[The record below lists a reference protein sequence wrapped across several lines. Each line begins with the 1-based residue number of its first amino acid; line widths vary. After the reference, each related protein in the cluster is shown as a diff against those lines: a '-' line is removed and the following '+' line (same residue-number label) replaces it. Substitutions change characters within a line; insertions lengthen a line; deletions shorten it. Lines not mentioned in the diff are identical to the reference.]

1 MGETVSELKPLCFVL
16 MPFGRKSHGSGR
28 TVDFDAVYEQ
38 ILAPAAESAGLEVIR
53 ADQEQ
58 VGGTIHKPMY
68 ERLMLSDF
76 AIADVTGANPNVYYE
91 LGIRHALK
99 PRSTVMVFAEGTN
112 LPFDVA
118 SQRGTPYHMDDS
130 GRLTDVAG
138 DVARITERLRSAL
151 EDQHDDSPLFQL
163 IDGMPRHE
171 VDHIKT
177 DVFRDR
183 VAIAQDYKKRLTEA
197 RSQGVAAVRA
207 VAADPNLKELRN
219 VEAGITVDLM
229 LSFRAVG
236 TAEGCQ
242 EMVSLY
248 ERMPPELKKARM
260 IREQLGFAL
269 NRIGRRQDAERVL
282 SAVIQDYG
290 ESSETNG
297 LLGRVYKDQWEEAKK
312 SGQDFVARGFL
323 KRAIATYRAGFEA
336 DWRDPYPGVN
346 AVTLMEMEDKPSEA
360 LQRMLPVV
368 RYAAE
373 QRVRRTGEG
382 GGDYWDHATL
392 LELAVL
398 ARDADAAGDHA
409 GAALAIVRE
418 PWEPATTARNLR
430 LIRERREARG
440 EDTAW
445 IGPIEQA
452 LAQAGARLLAPV
464 L

>member
-1 MGETVSELKPLCFVL
+1 MSQLKPLCFVL

-38 ILAPAAESAGLEVIR
+38 ILAPAAQAAGMEVIR

-76 AIADVTGANPNVYYE
+76 GLADVTGANPNVYYE
-91 LGIRHALK
+91 LGIRHALR

-118 SQRGTPYHMDDS
+118 SQRGTPYHMDDA
-130 GRLTDVAG
+130 GNLTDVAG
-138 DVARITERLRSAL
+138 DVQRITERLRSAL
-151 EDQHDDSPLFQL
+151 DDGHDDSPLFQL
-163 IDGMPRHE
+163 IDGMPRHDI
-171 VDHIKT
+171 DHIKT

-183 VAIAQDYKKRLTEA
+183 VAIAQDYKKRLMDA
-197 RSQGVAAVRA
+197 RSKGVDAVRA
-207 VAADPNLKELRN
+207 IATDPNLKELRN
-219 VEAGITVDLM
+219 VEAGIIVDLM

-236 TAEGCQ
+236 STEGCE
-242 EMVSLY
+242 EMVKLY
-248 ERMPPELKKARM
+248 QRMPPELQKARM

-269 NRIGRRQDAERVL
+269 NRIGRSQEAEQAL
-282 SAVIQDYG
+282 TAVIKDYG

-297 LLGRVYKDQWEEAKK
+297 LLGRVYKDQWEAAKK
-312 SGQDFVARGFL
+312 AGEDFAARGFL
-323 KRAIATYRAGFEA
+323 KRAIAAYCAGFEA

-346 AVTLMEMEDKPSEA
+346 AVTLMEMDDKPGEA
-360 LQRMLPVV
+360 QQQMLPVV

-373 QRVRRTGEG
+373 QRVRRQGDG

-398 ARDADAAGDHA
+398 AHDRDAAADHA
-409 GAALAIVRE
+409 ANALAIVRE
-418 PWEPATTARNLR
+418 PWEVATTARNLR
-430 LIRERREARG
+430 LIRERRELRG
-440 EDTAW
+440 EDAAW
-445 IGPIEQA
+445 IGEIEQA
-452 LAQAGARLLAPV
+452 LAQAEARLAPPAEPPE
-464 L
+464 

>member
-1 MGETVSELKPLCFVL
+1 MSQLKPLCFVL

-28 TVDFDAVYEQ
+28 TVDFDAVYDQ
-38 ILAPAAESAGLEVIR
+38 VLAPAATAAGMEVVR

-76 AIADVTGANPNVYYE
+76 ALADVTGANPNVYYE
-91 LGIRHALK
+91 LGIRHALR

-118 SQRGTPYHMDDS
+118 SQRGTPYHMDES
-130 GRLTDVAG
+130 GNLTDVAG
-138 DVARITERLRSAL
+138 DVRRIAGRLRSAL
-151 EDQHDDSPLFQL
+151 DDAHDDSPLFQL
-163 IDGMPRHE
+163 IDGMPRHD

-183 VAIAQDYKKRLTEA
+183 VAIAQDYKKRLMEA
-197 RSQGVAAVRA
+197 RSKGIEAVRA
-207 VAADPNLKELRN
+207 IAADPNLTELSN

-236 TAEGCQ
+236 TAEGCE
-242 EMVSLY
+242 EMVKLY

-269 NRIGRRQDAERVL
+269 NRIGRRKEAEQVL
-282 SAVIQDYG
+282 SDVIRDHG

-297 LLGRVYKDQWEEAKK
+297 LLGRVYKDQWEAAKK
-312 SGQDFVARGFL
+312 AGQDFAARGFL

-346 AVTLMEMEDKPSEA
+346 AVTLMEMEDKPDEA
-360 LQRMLPVV
+360 LAQMLPVV

-373 QRVRRTGEG
+373 QRVRRQGES

-398 ARDADAAGDHA
+398 ARDPDAAADYAA
-409 GAALAIVRE
+409 GALALVRE
-418 PWEPATTARNLR
+418 PWEPATTARNLG
-430 LIRERREARG
+430 LIRQMRQSRG
-440 EDTAW
+440 EDAAW
-445 IGPIEQA
+445 IGEIEQA
-452 LAQAGARLLAPV
+452 LSEAEARLTGPAGPPP
-464 L
+464 

>member
-1 MGETVSELKPLCFVL
+1 MKPLCFVL

-28 TVDFDAVYEQ
+28 MVDFDAVYDQ
-38 ILAPAAESAGLEVIR
+38 ILAPAVAAAGMDVIR

-76 AIADVTGANPNVYYE
+76 AVADVTGANPNVYYE
-91 LGIRHALK
+91 LGIRHALR
-99 PRSTVMVFAEGTN
+99 PRSTVMVFADGTT

-118 SQRGTPYHMDDS
+118 SQRGAPYHLDET
-130 GRLTDVAG
+130 GNLTDVAG
-138 DVARITERLRSAL
+138 DVERIGGRLRAAL
-151 EDQHDDSPLFQL
+151 DDGHDDSPLFQL

-183 VAIAQDYKKRLTEA
+183 VAVSQDYKKRLEEA
-197 RSQGVAAVRA
+197 RAKGVDAVRA
-207 VAADPNLKELRN
+207 IAADPNLQDLRS
-219 VEAGITVDLM
+219 VEAGIIVDLM

-236 TAEGCQ
+236 NADGCA
-242 EMVSLY
+242 EMVKLY
-248 ERMPPELKKARM
+248 ERMPPELQKARM

-269 NRIGRRQDAERVL
+269 NRIGRGQDAERVL
-282 SAVIQDYG
+282 TDVIKDYG

-297 LLGRVYKDQWEEAKK
+297 LLGRIYKDQWEAAKK
-312 SGQDFVARGFL
+312 AGQDFAARGFL
-323 KRAIATYRAGFEA
+323 KRAIATYRTGFEA
-336 DWRDPYPGVN
+336 DWRDPYPGIN
-346 AVTLMEMEDKPSEA
+346 AVTLMEMEDKPGEA
-360 LQRMLPVV
+360 FEQMLPVV

-373 QRVRRTGEG
+373 QRVRKGGDG

-398 ARDADAAGDHA
+398 ARDEDAAVDHA
-409 GAALAIVRE
+409 ASALALVRE

-430 LIRERREARG
+430 LIRERRESRS
-440 EDTAW
+440 EDAAW
-445 IGPIEQA
+445 ISEIEKA
-452 LAQAGARLLAPV
+452 LAEAEARLSAPSGPAS
-464 L
+464 

>member
-1 MGETVSELKPLCFVL
+1 MSQLKPLCFIL
-16 MPFGRKSHGSGR
+16 MPFGRKPHGSGR
-28 TVDFDAVYEQ
+28 TVDFDAVYDQ
-38 ILAPAAESAGLEVIR
+38 ILAPAVTAAGMEVIR

-76 AIADVTGANPNVYYE
+76 ALADVTGANPNVYYE
-91 LGIRHALK
+91 LGIRHALR

-130 GRLTDVAG
+130 GGLTDVAG
-138 DVARITERLRSAL
+138 DVQRISERLRSSL
-151 EDQHDDSPLFQL
+151 EDEHDDSPLFQL
-163 IDGMPRHE
+163 IDGMPRNE

-183 VAIAQDYKKRLTEA
+183 VAIAQDYKKRLVEA
-197 RSQGVAAVRA
+197 RSQGLEAVRA
-207 VAADPNLKELRN
+207 VAADPNLNELRN

-236 TAEGCQ
+236 NAEGCE
-242 EMVSLY
+242 EMISLY

-269 NRIGRRQDAERVL
+269 NRVGRHKDAEMVL
-282 SAVIQDYG
+282 SEVIKDYG
-290 ESSETNG
+290 ASSETNG
-297 LLGRVYKDQWEEAKK
+297 LLGRVYKDQWEAAKK
-312 SGQDFVARGFL
+312 AGQDFAARGFL
-323 KRAIATYRAGFEA
+323 KRAIDTYRAGFEA
-336 DWRDPYPGVN
+336 DWRDPYPGIN
-346 AVTLMEMEDKPSEA
+346 AVTLMEMEDKPGEA
-360 LQRMLPVV
+360 LAQMLPVV
-368 RYAAE
+368 RYSAQ
-373 QRVRRTGEG
+373 QRVRKEGDG

-398 ARDADAAGDHA
+398 ARDQDAAADHA
-409 GAALAIVRE
+409 ASALAIVRE

-430 LIRERREARG
+430 LIRERREQRG
-440 EDTAW
+440 EDAAW
-445 IGPIEQA
+445 VGEIEQA
-452 LAQAGARLLAPV
+452 LAETEARLTAPA
-464 L
+464 